1 MKILVTGGSGFIGS
15 ALANSFLEK
24 WHKVTIFDNFS
35 NSSEQK
41 ISQLLEKGVTLVKG
55 DITDSKSLENALVGF
70 ETVIHLAAQIDVQES
85 ILNPEF
91 TYKVNV
97 QGTVNLLNSCV
108 KNKVQNVI
116 GASTAAV
123 YGLPERL
130 PISERT
136 PLNPISPYGKSKVE
150 MEQYIEKFSN
160 EHKLNCV
167 SLRVFNVY
175 GKGQTKAYAGVIIKF
190 LQNINEGQPLV
201 IFGNGSFTRDFIA
214 VEDVANAIQKA
225 THNLKGKRGKCYNI
239 ATGKTTSIQELA
251 KLMLE
256 ISGKSLEIK
265 HEPIKEGDIP
275 HSQADIHLAQKEL
288 GFSPKISLKDG
299 LKKLLDQA

>member
-1 MKILVTGGSGFIGS
+1 MKIFVTGGAGFIGNH
-15 ALANSFLEK
+15 LVNHLLKQNYE
-24 WHKVTIFDNFS
+24 VTIFDDFS
-35 NSSEQK
+35 NSSKQK
-41 ISQLLEKGVTLVKG
+41 IKVFLDKGAKLVEGK
-55 DITDSKSLENALVGF
+55 ITDSALLENSLNDFDV
-70 ETVIHLAAQIDVQES
+70 VIHLAAKIDVQES
-85 ILNPEF
+85 IRNPEL
-91 TYKVNV
+91 YHKVNV
-97 QGTVNLLNSCV
+97 MGTKNLLEACV
-108 KNKVQNVI
+108 KKGIKNVV
-116 GASTAAV
+116 AVSSAAV
-123 YGLPERL
+123 YGKPNILPLTESSPTSL
-130 PISERT
+130 
-136 PLNPISPYGKSKVE
+136 LSPYGKTKVE
-150 MEQYIEKFSN
+150 MENLFVNFAKN
-160 EHKLNCV
+160 HDLNCIT
-167 SLRVFNVY
+167 LRIFNVY

-225 THNLKGKRGKCYNI
+225 TDNLKGKRGECYNI
-239 ATGKTTSIQELA
+239 ATGKATSIQELA

-256 ISGKSLEIK
+256 MSGKSLEIK